1 MHLIQPCCSQK
12 HVGQLIHS
20 LGDGGTALWHG
31 MGDLSLVEVG
41 DALFF
46 RYSEADALVAC
57 PSVPDLVADLLMR
70 WLRKTWA
77 TRDGKGSIPVFSRL
91 TLIASLS
98 EKRSPVAS
106 QWLTDN
112 PFPERLVLR
121 NVQQNNTAIILPDV
135 ALFGPVNLAYGG
147 HFIATATRD
156 QKMIEELK
164 STLMAV
170 R

>member
-1 MHLIQPCCSQK
+1 MHLIEPCCSQK
-12 HVGQLIHS
+12 HTSQLLHS
-20 LGDGGTALWHG
+20 LGDGGTAFWHG

-70 WLRKTWA
+70 WMRKTWP
-77 TRDGKGSIPVFSRL
+77 TRDGKGSIPVFSHL
-91 TLIASLS
+91 TLIANLS
-98 EKRSPVAS
+98 EKRSPAAS
-106 QWLTDN
+106 QWLTNN
-112 PFPERLVLR
+112 PFPERLTLR
-121 NVQQNNTAIILPDV
+121 NVQQNNTAIILPDL
-135 ALFGPVNLAYGG
+135 ALFGPINLTYGG

-156 QKMIEELK
+156 RKLIEELR
-164 STLMAV
+164 STILSI